1 MGGSDLRTNPDA
13 MPGAPSPS
21 IGRYSVG
28 GTTLYGEVRGSG
40 PPILLVPG
48 GAEDAEGWRPV
59 AERLSGHTVV
69 TYDRR
74 GTLRSGRDDWPGGGS
89 AQHAD
94 DAATLLRILGLDKV
108 TVFGGSSAGIIAV
121 QLALRHPGLV
131 RRALVYEPGYF
142 LAVPGGDE
150 VHARA
155 SAAIEAH
162 LEAHAS
168 DWAGAYAAFAR
179 AAFPSP
185 HPEGR
190 GFLAP
195 PPGRDWYAAREDL
208 NAEALLRDDI
218 PLLTTEQPDDA
229 AIAALGVDVR
239 FSYGTASPPIFQE
252 IAEDLAAVRGE
263 VPDVL
268 EGVGHSLYH
277 YPDEAAEYIASR

>member
-1 MGGSDLRTNPDA
+1 MTGRVV
-13 MPGAPSPS
+13 AP
-21 IGRYSVG
+21 
-28 GTTLYGEVRGSG
+28 T
-40 PPILLVPG
+40 
-48 GAEDAEGWRPV
+48 
-59 AERLSGHTVV
+59 
-69 TYDRR
+69 
-74 GTLRSGRDDWPGGGS
+74 
-89 AQHAD
+89 QHAD
-94 DAATLLRILGLDKV
+94 DAAALLRTLGLDKV

-131 RRALVYEPGYF
+131 RRALAYEPGYF

-195 PPGRDWYAAREDL
+195 PPGRDWYATREDL

-218 PLLTTEQPDDA
+218 PLLTTELPDEA
-229 AIAALGVDVR
+229 AIAALRVEVR
-239 FSYGTASPPIFQE
+239 FAYGTASLPIFRK
-252 IAEDLAAVRGE
+252 IAEHLAAVRGE

-277 YPDEAAEYIASR
+277 FPDEAAEYIAQQEMRRRDDQSADLPPADVNTCVDDRRSSAEDGPDAARARGAGETRGP